1 VLQWLGIGDAPSI
14 VIAGIIA
21 FAIIT
26 VLHVIIGELAPK
38 SLAVQKAEP
47 TASALA
53 RPLEWFRVLF
63 WPFIVSLNHGGNW
76 VVRRLGVEPVS
87 ERELVSTPEDLQR
100 LIAESEQGGTL
111 DPIEADMLEGVFGL
125 HETVARDIM
134 TPRPEVVGLREDDTL
149 RHALVTAL
157 DSRHS
162 RFPVLGSDGVKG
174 VVHFSGL
181 ARGLLEEDDTSR
193 VRDVMSPTLF
203 VPETMPIDDLLRE
216 LQRARSSLAVVL
228 DEYGDLAGVV
238 TVEDV
243 IEEIVGE
250 IHDERDRAPAVD
262 RRPDGRVMV
271 RGHVS
276 LEDLHDHGIEMV
288 DDSVTSVGGL
298 VFSKL
303 GRLPRTG
310 DTVVHDGWDLTVEA
324 TRGTRVLLVGIA
336 PRNNSGRGAVER
348 QRRDEPA
355 ADRPKPEPT
364 AGEPAHPDDR
374 S

>member
-1 VLQWLGIGDAPSI
+1 
-14 VIAGIIA
+14 
-21 FAIIT
+21 
-26 VLHVIIGELAPK
+26 
-38 SLAVQKAEP
+38 
-47 TASALA
+47 
-53 RPLEWFRVLF
+53 
-63 WPFIVSLNHGGNW
+63 
-76 VVRRLGVEPVS
+76 VS